1 MKTLLAGILA
11 LGLAVPAA
19 NAAGRAAANAADGT
33 VSIDVKDGSV
43 TDVLRL
49 LAKIGGVNLVLDP
62 AVTNMTTTVALEDVP
77 WEQALDLVLTS
88 RGLASVREGNVLR
101 VAPTSKLI
109 AEEQQAVQLR
119 EARQAAGPL
128 RTVAIP
134 LSYASATQAEAI
146 VRKSLSSR
154 GDTFIDRRTNTLFVT
169 DVLDGE
175 TGVGALELVEP
186 ASMRHDAA
194 SSVSLGYDVKLFDG
208 MSPVASSRVVLGV
221 DQSTT
226 LDLGTGGP
234 SARVTLS
241 VQRDGARTVLVVRAA
256 ADGGPVIGRA
266 LARDAHETLTLPGV
280 SGRPLRLVLDPA

>member
-1 MKTLLAGILA
+1 MRRG
-11 LGLAVPAA
+11 PPPRM
-19 NAAGRAAANAADGT
+19 RAAAPGRSAGRTGASRAGAGPPRRTAGGNPCPLPPARKKPPRARPGAGRGG
-33 VSIDVKDGSV
+33 DGSV

-119 EARQAAGPL
+119 EARQAAGPQ

-154 GDTFIDRRTNTLFVT
+154 GDTFVDRRTNTLFVT

-186 ASMRHDAA
+186 ATMRHDAA
-194 SSVSLGYDVKLFDG
+194 S
-208 MSPVASSRVVLGV
+208 PV
-221 DQSTT
+221 
-226 LDLGTGGP
+226 
-234 SARVTLS
+234 
-241 VQRDGARTVLVVRAA
+241 
-256 ADGGPVIGRA
+256 
-266 LARDAHETLTLPGV
+266 
-280 SGRPLRLVLDPA
+280 